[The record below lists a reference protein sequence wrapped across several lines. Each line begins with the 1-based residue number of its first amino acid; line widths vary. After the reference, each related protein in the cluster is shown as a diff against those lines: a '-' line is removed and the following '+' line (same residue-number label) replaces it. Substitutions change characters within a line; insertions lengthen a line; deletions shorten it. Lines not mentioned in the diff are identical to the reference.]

1 MSFPLA
7 EFSKY
12 DAMFRANVVAG
23 KAVGAMFAP
32 LRMLVFECDVLRRAN
47 VGTSF
52 ARYASFSRSEEVAA
66 GKVFVEE
73 RAQNVTLCP
82 RKWSGL
88 CASDVVLGINVVSY
102 FGKQGNRSADFV
114 LFDFIGVYVEAR
126 QSDVRIRHDERECS
140 GECQA
145 DVVQ

>member
-1 MSFPLA
+1 MSFPFA

-32 LRMLVFECDVLRRAN
+32 LRMLFFECDVLRRTN

-52 ARYASFSRSEEVAA
+52 ARYASFSCTEEVAA

-73 RAQNVTLCP
+73 RAQNVALCP
-82 RKWSGL
+82 GKWSWL
-88 CASDVVLGINVVSY
+88 CASDVVLGINVISY
-102 FGKQGNRSADFV
+102 FGKQGNRGADFV
-114 LFDFIGVYVEAR
+114 LFDFIGVYVETW
-126 QSDVRIRHDERECS
+126 QSDVRIRHDEREGS
-140 GECQA
+140 GECQT